1 MAKLQII
8 YWRDIPAQAIVSA
21 GRRKARRQLDVRFE
35 KAIDRAA
42 IRAKLHGT
50 DDYLEQWRRGA
61 PVACGDDLEAAVRQA
76 AERIERDY
84 PQERVERLVRANGI
98 DEERHKDDEGSDESS
113 DDRAA

>member
-8 YWRDIPAQAIVSA
+8 YWRDIPAQIIVSA

-50 DDYLEQWRRGA
+50 DDYLEQWRRSA
-61 PVACGDDLEAAVRQA
+61 PVDCGDDLEAAA
-76 AERIERDY
+76 AEAAGHIEQEY
-84 PQERVERLVRANGI
+84 PEDRVEQIVRSNGV
-98 DEERHKDDEGSDESS
+98 DD
-113 DDRAA
+113 AAR

>member
-8 YWRDIPAQAIVSA
+8 YWRDIPAQIIVSA

-50 DDYLEQWRRGA
+50 DDYLEQWRRSA
-61 PVACGDDLEAAVRQA
+61 PVDCGDDLEAAA
-76 AERIERDY
+76 ASAAVRIEQEY
-84 PQERVERLVRANGI
+84 PEDRVERIVRSNGV
-98 DEERHKDDEGSDESS
+98 DEATR
-113 DDRAA
+113 

>member
-8 YWRDIPAQAIVSA
+8 YWRDIPAQIIVSA

-50 DDYLEQWRRGA
+50 DDYLEQWRRSD
-61 PVACGDDLEAAVRQA
+61 PVDCGDDLEAAA
-76 AERIERDY
+76 AEAAGQIEQAY
-84 PQERVERLVRANGI
+84 PEDRVERIVRSNGV
-98 DEERHKDDEGSDESS
+98 DD
-113 DDRAA
+113 AAC